1 MVGQEQLASGINTI
15 GTKMKKPSRK
25 TLVKKLDQ
33 AVSLYIRNRDKACV
47 VCGSSERLNN
57 GHLFSR
63 TAYSTRW
70 DVTEDGNC
78 HAQCWPCNF
87 RHERDAY
94 PFNNWYI
101 MKFGKD
107 KWDELHRRYATP
119 QKYKDF
125 ELIELLNYIKG
136 LE

>member
-1 MVGQEQLASGINTI
+1 MPTG

-57 GHLFSR
+57 GHIFSR

-70 DVTEDGNC
+70 DITEDGNC
-78 HAQCWPCNF
+78 HAQCWPCNY
-87 RHERDAY
+87 RHEHDSY

-107 KWDELHRRYATP
+107 KWDELHRRYSTP

-125 ELIELLNYIKG
+125 ELIELIEHIKG
-136 LE
+136 LD

>member
-1 MVGQEQLASGINTI
+1 MPTV

-47 VCGSSERLNN
+47 VCGAVDKLNN

-63 TAYSTRW
+63 IAYSTRW

-87 RHERDAY
+87 RHERDSY

-107 KWDELHRRYATP
+107 KWDELHRRYSTP
-119 QKYKDF
+119 RKYKDF
-125 ELIELLNYIKG
+125 ELIDLLEYIKG
-136 LE
+136 LD

>member
-1 MVGQEQLASGINTI
+1 MPTV

-25 TLVKKLDQ
+25 ALVKKLDQ

-47 VCGSSERLNN
+47 VCGTTERLTN

-63 TAYSTRW
+63 VAYSTRW

-78 HAQCWPCNF
+78 HAQCMGCNL
-87 RHERDAY
+87 RHEHDAY

-107 KWDELHRRYATP
+107 KWDELHLRYATP
-119 QKYKDF
+119 KKYKDF
-125 ELIELLNYIKG
+125 ELIELIEHIKG
-136 LE
+136 LD

>member
-1 MVGQEQLASGINTI
+1 MPTV

-25 TLVKKLDQ
+25 TLVKKLDEV
-33 AVSLYIRNRDKACV
+33 VSVYIRNRDQKCV
-47 VCGSSERLNN
+47 VCGSVERLTN
-57 GHLFSR
+57 GHVFSR
-63 TAYSTRW
+63 IAYSTRW

-87 RHERDAY
+87 KHERDPY
-94 PFNNWYI
+94 PYNNWYI

-119 QKYKDF
+119 KKYKDF
-125 ELIELLNYIKG
+125 ELIELIEHIKG
-136 LE
+136 LD